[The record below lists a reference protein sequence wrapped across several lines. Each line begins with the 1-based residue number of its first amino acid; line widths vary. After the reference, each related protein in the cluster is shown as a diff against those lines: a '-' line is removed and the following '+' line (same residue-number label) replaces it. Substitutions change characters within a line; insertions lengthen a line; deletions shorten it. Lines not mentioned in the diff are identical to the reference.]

1 MSDAPS
7 NTRPQS
13 NWIVSTY
20 GEPLTDE
27 QRADFAA
34 AVQSLKRLT
43 RKQLQMLKAEVIP
56 QIQRRIPAAESEVIE
71 EVTP

>member
-1 MSDAPS
+1 MSEMPLAD
-7 NTRPQS
+7 RPHS
-13 NWIVSTY
+13 NWIEKTY

-34 AVQSLKRLT
+34 AVTMLGRLT

-56 QIQRRIPAAESEVIE
+56 QIQRRIPATESEIIE
-71 EVTP
+71 EVES